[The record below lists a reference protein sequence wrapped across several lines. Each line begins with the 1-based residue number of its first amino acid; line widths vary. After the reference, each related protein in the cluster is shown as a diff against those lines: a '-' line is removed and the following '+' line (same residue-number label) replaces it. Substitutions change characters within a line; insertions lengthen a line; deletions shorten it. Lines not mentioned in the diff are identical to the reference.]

1 MDSFL
6 GCLEHSWNYNRK
18 HDNALIE
25 VFEINFLFLVKAS
38 SEILAQEPNSKESH
52 LKFSWV
58 PINELH
64 SVNLL
69 PSPLRALIPDIAT
82 SKAKGIWSST
92 LP

>member
-1 MDSFL
+1 MQVRPDLPGGNVEAGESVKKTLPREWQEELGWDVQVDSFL

-52 LKFSWV
+52 L
-58 PINELH
+58 
-64 SVNLL
+64 
-69 PSPLRALIPDIAT
+69 
-82 SKAKGIWSST
+82 
-92 LP
+92 